1 MEYYQKRIKNIRELK
16 KLRKILKYLVPY
28 SGNLILNF
36 ILNLFQII
44 FSVFSLLMII
54 PFLRVLF
61 GQEAVVT
68 TKPDFSFSG
77 NAFNDFI
84 NYYLGQVI
92 ETHGKKEALLIV
104 SGFVV
109 VMILL
114 KNILFYFSKYVM
126 VPVRNGVIRDMRN
139 TIYKKILDL
148 SFSYFSEERKGD
160 IISKMTND
168 LKEIEWTIMTSVEML
183 IRNPLTIIVYLVTLI
198 IMSPQLTFFVLILIP
213 VSGVII
219 GTIGRSLKK
228 TSRRAQDQMGVLLSK
243 IEETL
248 SGLRIIKAFTA
259 EDFVFKN
266 FFNHNETYNK
276 TMNKVY
282 RKNYLAS
289 PMSEFLGILMI
300 TGIMYYG
307 GSLVLSNESTLSP
320 EAFIGYIAVFSQII
334 NPAKAF
340 STAIYNVQKGAASI
354 DRINVILNA
363 KNTIV
368 EKENAKTVDT
378 FDKEIEFSDVS
389 FAYENVFVLK
399 NINLKVK
406 KGQTIAL
413 VGQSGSGKSTL
424 ADLIPRFY
432 DVTQGEIKIDGIN
445 IKDFKIDDLRNL
457 MGNVNQDPILFND
470 TIKNNIAFGEDE
482 VSDNQVIEAAKIA
495 NAHDFI
501 MQTENAYDTNIGD
514 SGTKLSGGQRQRL
527 SIARA
532 VLKNPPIMILDEA
545 TSSLDTESERA
556 VQDALDRLMKNRTS
570 VVIAHRLSTIR
581 NADLICVMQKGE
593 IIERGTH
600 NELIKLNGTY
610 KKLYDL
616 QIF

>member
-1 MEYYQKRIKNIRELK
+1 
-16 KLRKILKYLVPY
+16 
-28 SGNLILNF
+28 
-36 ILNLFQII
+36 
-44 FSVFSLLMII
+44 MII

-61 GQEAVVT
+61 GQEEAVT
-68 TKPDFSFSG
+68 IKPDFSFSG
-77 NAFNDFI
+77 NAFNDLI
-84 NYYLGQVI
+84 NYYLGEVI
-92 ETHGKKEALLIV
+92 NTYGKKEALLIV

-109 VMILL
+109 IMILL
-114 KNILFYFSKYVM
+114 KNILFYFSKFVM

-139 TIYKKILDL
+139 SIYQKIIELP
-148 SFSYFSEERKGD
+148 FSYFSEERKGD
-160 IISKMTND
+160 IMSKMTND

-183 IRNPLTIIVYLVTLI
+183 IRNPLTIIVYLITLI
-198 IMSPQLTFFVLILIP
+198 IMSPQLTIFVLILIP

-228 TSRRAQDQMGVLLSK
+228 TSRKAQDQMGTLLSK

-259 EDFVFKN
+259 ENFVFKN
-266 FFNHNETYNK
+266 FFNHNETYNN
-276 TMNKVY
+276 TMNRVY

-289 PMSEFLGILMI
+289 PMSEFLGVLMI

-307 GSLVLSNESTLSP
+307 GSLVLSNQGSLSP

-354 DRINVILNA
+354 DRINIILNA
-363 KNTIV
+363 ENTII
-368 EKENAKTVDT
+368 EKEDAKSVHS
-378 FDKEIEFSDVS
+378 FNQEIEFSDVS
-389 FAYENVFVLK
+389 FAYEDTFVLK
-399 NINLKVK
+399 NINLKVE

-424 ADLIPRFY
+424 VDLVPRFY
-432 DVTQGEIKIDGIN
+432 DISEGEVKLDGIN
-445 IKDFKIDDLRNL
+445 IKDLKINDLRNL

-470 TIKNNIAFGEDE
+470 TIRNNISFGTENVTEDTI
-482 VSDNQVIEAAKIA
+482 IESAKIA

-501 MQTENAYDTNIGD
+501 IQTEKGYDTNIGD

-545 TSSLDTESERA
+545 TSSLDTESEKA
-556 VQDALDRLMKNRTS
+556 VQEALDHLMQNRTS
-570 VVIAHRLSTIR
+570 IVIAHRLSTIK
-581 NADLICVMQKGE
+581 NADLICVMHKGE

-600 NELIKLNGTY
+600 NELIKLDGNY

>member
-1 MEYYQKRIKNIRELK
+1 
-16 KLRKILKYLVPY
+16 
-28 SGNLILNF
+28 
-36 ILNLFQII
+36 
-44 FSVFSLLMII
+44 MII

-61 GQEAVVT
+61 GQEEAVT
-68 TKPDFSFSG
+68 IKPDFSFSG
-77 NAFNDFI
+77 NTFNDFI

-92 ETHGKKEALLIV
+92 STYGKKEALLIV

-114 KNILFYFSKYVM
+114 KNILFYFSKFVM

-139 TIYKKILDL
+139 SIYQKIIELP
-148 SFSYFSEERKGD
+148 FSYFSEERKGD
-160 IISKMTND
+160 IMSKMTND

-183 IRNPLTIIVYLVTLI
+183 IRNPLTIIVYLITLI
-198 IMSPQLTFFVLILIP
+198 IMSPQLTIFVLILIP
-213 VSGVII
+213 VSGAII

-228 TSRRAQDQMGVLLSK
+228 TSRRAQDQMGTLLSK

-266 FFNHNETYNK
+266 FFNHNETYNN

-289 PMSEFLGILMI
+289 PMSEFLGVLMI

-307 GSLVLSNESTLSP
+307 GSLVLGNEGSLSP

-354 DRINVILNA
+354 DRINIILNA
-363 KNTIV
+363 ENTIT
-368 EKENAKTVDT
+368 EKEDAKSVHS
-378 FDKEIEFSDVS
+378 FNREIEFSDVS
-389 FAYENVFVLK
+389 FAYEDTFVLK
-399 NINLKVK
+399 HINLKVK

-424 ADLIPRFY
+424 VDLIPRFY
-432 DVTQGEIKIDGIN
+432 DISEGEVKIDDIN
-445 IKDFKIDDLRNL
+445 IKDLKINDLRNL

-470 TIKNNIAFGEDE
+470 TIRNNISFGTENVTEDTI
-482 VSDNQVIEAAKIA
+482 IESAKIA

-501 MQTENAYDTNIGD
+501 IQTEKGYDTNIGD
-514 SGTKLSGGQRQRL
+514 SGAKLSGGQRQRM

-545 TSSLDTESERA
+545 TSSLDTESEKA
-556 VQDALDRLMKNRTS
+556 VQEALDHLMQNRTS
-570 VVIAHRLSTIR
+570 IVIAHRLSTIK
-581 NADLICVMQKGE
+581 NADLICVMHKGE

-600 NELIKLNGTY
+600 NELIKLDGNY

>member
-1 MEYYQKRIKNIRELK
+1 
-16 KLRKILKYLVPY
+16 
-28 SGNLILNF
+28 
-36 ILNLFQII
+36 
-44 FSVFSLLMII
+44 MII

-61 GQEAVVT
+61 SQEKIITV
-68 TKPDFSFSG
+68 KPAFSFSG
-77 NAFNDFI
+77 NTINNLI

-92 ETHGKKEALLIV
+92 ETYGKKEALLVV
-104 SGFVV
+104 SLFVV
-109 VMILL
+109 LMILL

-139 TIYKKILDL
+139 SIYKKILEL
-148 SFSYFSEERKGD
+148 PFSYFSEERKGD
-160 IISKMTND
+160 IMSKMTND

-183 IRNPLTIIVYLVTLI
+183 IRNPLTIIVYLVTLV
-198 IMSPQLTFFVLILIP
+198 IMSPQLTAFVLILIP
-213 VSGVII
+213 VSGAII

-228 TSRRAQDQMGVLLSK
+228 TSRRAQDQMGTLLSK

-259 EDFVFKN
+259 ENFVFKN
-266 FFNHNETYNK
+266 FFNHNETYNN

-289 PMSEFLGILMI
+289 PMSEFLGVLMI

-307 GSLVLSNESTLSP
+307 GSLVLGNQSALSP

-340 STAIYNVQKGAASI
+340 STALYNVQKGAASI
-354 DRINVILNA
+354 DRINIILEAEN
-363 KNTIV
+363 KIT
-368 EKENAKTVDT
+368 EKENALEIKS
-378 FDKEIEFSDVS
+378 FEKEIRFKDVS
-389 FAYENVFVLK
+389 FAYENTYVVK
-399 NINLKVK
+399 NINLTVK
-406 KGQTIAL
+406 KGQTVAL

-424 ADLIPRFY
+424 VDLIPRFY
-432 DVTQGEIKIDGIN
+432 DITQGEILIDGKN
-445 IKDFKIDDLRNL
+445 IKDIKIDDLRSL
-457 MGNVNQDPILFND
+457 MGNVNQEPILFND
-470 TIKNNIAFGEDE
+470 TIKNNIAFGSENIPDE
-482 VSDNQVIEAAKIA
+482 KIIEAAKIA

-501 MQTENAYDTNIGD
+501 IQTESGYDTNIGD
-514 SGTKLSGGQRQRL
+514 SGIKLSGGQRQRL

-545 TSSLDTESERA
+545 TSSLDTESEKA
-556 VQDALDRLMKNRTS
+556 VQDALDRLMQNRTS
-570 VVIAHRLSTIR
+570 IVIAHRLSTIR
-581 NADLICVMQKGE
+581 NADLICVMHKGE
-593 IIERGTH
+593 IVEEGTH
-600 NELIKLNGTY
+600 NDLIKLNGNY

>member
-1 MEYYQKRIKNIRELK
+1 LK
-16 KLRKILKYLVPY
+16 KLRKILIYLKPY
-28 SGNLILNF
+28 YQNVVLNF
-36 ILNLFQII
+36 ILNLLQII

-61 GQEAVVT
+61 GQEEAVTV
-68 TKPDFSFSG
+68 KPEFSFSG
-77 NAFNDFI
+77 LNEYL
-84 NYYLGQVI
+84 NYYLGQIVNSFD
-92 ETHGKKEALLIV
+92 KKDALLIV

-139 TIYKKILDL
+139 SIYKKIVELP
-148 SFSYFSEERKGD
+148 FSYFSEERKGD
-160 IISKMTND
+160 IMSRMTND
-168 LKEIEWTIMTSVEML
+168 LKEIEWTIMTSIEML
-183 IRNPLTIIVYLVTLI
+183 IRNPLTIIIYLVTLI
-198 IMSPQLTFFVLILIP
+198 LMSPQLTLFVLILIP
-213 VSGVII
+213 VSGAII

-228 TSRRAQDQMGVLLSK
+228 SSRRAQEQIGTLLSK

-259 EDFVFKN
+259 ERFVYDN
-266 FFNHNETYNK
+266 FVGFNEKYNK

-289 PMSEFLGILMI
+289 PISEFLGVLMI

-307 GSLVLSNESTLSP
+307 GSLVLNNESTLSA
-320 EAFIGYIAVFSQII
+320 ESFIAYIAVFSQII

-340 STAIYNVQKGAASI
+340 SQAFYNVQKGAASI

-363 KNTIV
+363 KNTI
-368 EKENAKTVDT
+368 KEA
-378 FDKEIEFSDVS
+378 DKPIDVQSFQNEIEFCGVS
-389 FAYENVFVLK
+389 FAYENTQVLK
-399 NINLKVK
+399 HIDLKVK
-406 KGQTIAL
+406 KGQTVAL
-413 VGQSGSGKSTL
+413 VGQSGAGKSTL

-432 DVTQGEIKIDGIN
+432 DINEGEIKIDGIN
-445 IKDFKIDDLRNL
+445 IKDYKIETLRKL
-457 MGNVNQDPILFND
+457 MGNVNQEPILFND
-470 TIKNNIAFGEDE
+470 SIKNNITFGTENIE
-482 VSDNQVIEAAKIA
+482 EKKITEAAKIA
-495 NAHDFI
+495 NAHEFI
-501 MQTENAYDTNIGD
+501 LKSENGYDTNIGD
-514 SGTKLSGGQRQRL
+514 GGTKLSGGQRQRL

-556 VQDALDRLMKNRTS
+556 VQDALDKLMQNRTS
-570 VVIAHRLSTIR
+570 IVIAHRLSTIK
-581 NADLICVMQKGE
+581 NADLICVLHKGE
-593 IIERGTH
+593 IVERGTH
-600 NELIKLNGTY
+600 EELIELNGNY

>member
-1 MEYYQKRIKNIRELK
+1 
-16 KLRKILKYLVPY
+16 
-28 SGNLILNF
+28 
-36 ILNLFQII
+36 
-44 FSVFSLLMII
+44 MII

-61 GQEAVVT
+61 GQEEIVT
-68 TKPDFSFSG
+68 VKPDLSFSG

-92 ETHGKKEALLIV
+92 EIHGKKEALLVV
-104 SGFVV
+104 SGFVI

-114 KNILFYFSKYVM
+114 KNILFYFSKFVM

-139 TIYKKILDL
+139 TIYKKILEL
-148 SFSYFSEERKGD
+148 QFSYFTEERKGD

-198 IMSPQLTFFVLILIP
+198 IMSPQLTVFVLILIP
-213 VSGVII
+213 VSGAII

-228 TSRRAQDQMGVLLSK
+228 TSRRAQDQMGILLSK

-259 EDFVFKN
+259 ENFVFKG
-266 FFNHNETYNK
+266 FFNFNEEYNN

-289 PMSEFLGILMI
+289 PMSEFLGVLMI

-307 GSLVLSNESTLSP
+307 GSLVLNNEGTLSP

-354 DRINVILNA
+354 DRINIILEA
-363 KNTIV
+363 KNTII
-368 EKENAKTVDT
+368 EKEDAKDVNS
-378 FDKEIEFSDVS
+378 FEEEIEFSDVS
-389 FAYENVFVLK
+389 FAYENTYVLK

-432 DVTQGEIKIDGIN
+432 DVSEGEIKIDGIN
-445 IKDFKIDDLRNL
+445 IKDLKISDLRNI
-457 MGNVNQDPILFND
+457 MGNVNQEPILFND
-470 TIKNNIAFGEDE
+470 TIKNNIAFGSENVPDE
-482 VSDNQVIEAAKIA
+482 KIIEAAKIA

-501 MQTENAYDTNIGD
+501 LQTEAKYDTGIGD
-514 SGTKLSGGQRQRL
+514 RGTKLSGGQRQRL

-556 VQDALDRLMKNRTS
+556 VQDALDKLMQNRTS

-581 NADLICVMQKGE
+581 NADLICVLHKGE

-600 NELIKLNGTY
+600 DELINLNGNY

>member
-1 MEYYQKRIKNIRELK
+1 MK
-16 KLRKILKYLVPY
+16 KLKKILKYLVPY
-28 SGNLILNF
+28 YGNIILNF

-61 GQEAVVT
+61 GQEEIVT
-68 TKPDFSFSG
+68 VKPDLSFSG

-92 ETHGKKEALLIV
+92 EIHGKKEALLVV
-104 SGFVV
+104 SGFVI

-114 KNILFYFSKYVM
+114 KNILFYFSKFVM

-139 TIYKKILDL
+139 TIYKKILEL
-148 SFSYFSEERKGD
+148 QFSYFTEERKGD

-198 IMSPQLTFFVLILIP
+198 IMSPQLTVFVLILIP
-213 VSGVII
+213 VSGAII

-228 TSRRAQDQMGVLLSK
+228 TSRRAQDQMGTLLSK

-259 EDFVFKN
+259 ENFVFKG
-266 FFNHNETYNK
+266 FFNFNEEYNN

-289 PMSEFLGILMI
+289 PMSEFLGVLMI

-307 GSLVLSNESTLSP
+307 GSLVLNNEGTLSP

-354 DRINVILNA
+354 DRINIILEA
-363 KNTIV
+363 KNTII
-368 EKENAKTVDT
+368 EKEDAKDVNS
-378 FDKEIEFSDVS
+378 FEEEIEFSDVS
-389 FAYENVFVLK
+389 FAYENTYVLK

-432 DVTQGEIKIDGIN
+432 DVSEGEIKIDGIN
-445 IKDFKIDDLRNL
+445 IKDLKISDLRNI
-457 MGNVNQDPILFND
+457 MGNVNQEPILFND
-470 TIKNNIAFGEDE
+470 TIKNNIAFGSENVPDE
-482 VSDNQVIEAAKIA
+482 KIIEAAKIA

-501 MQTENAYDTNIGD
+501 LQTEAKYDTGIGD
-514 SGTKLSGGQRQRL
+514 RGTKLSGGQRQRL

-556 VQDALDRLMKNRTS
+556 VQDALDKLMQNRTS

-581 NADLICVMQKGE
+581 NADLICVLHKGE

-600 NELIKLNGTY
+600 DELINLNGNY

>member
-1 MEYYQKRIKNIRELK
+1 
-16 KLRKILKYLVPY
+16 
-28 SGNLILNF
+28 
-36 ILNLFQII
+36 
-44 FSVFSLLMII
+44 MII

-61 GQEAVVT
+61 GQEEAVT
-68 TKPDFSFSG
+68 IKPDFSFSG

-92 ETHGKKEALLIV
+92 NTYGKKEALLIV

-109 VMILL
+109 IMILL
-114 KNILFYFSKYVM
+114 KNILFYFSKFVM

-139 TIYKKILDL
+139 SIYQKIIELP
-148 SFSYFSEERKGD
+148 FSYFSEERKGD
-160 IISKMTND
+160 IMSKMTND

-183 IRNPLTIIVYLVTLI
+183 IRNPLTIIVYLITLI
-198 IMSPQLTFFVLILIP
+198 IMSPQLTIFVLILIP

-228 TSRRAQDQMGVLLSK
+228 TSRKAQDQMGTLLSK

-259 EDFVFKN
+259 EDFVFRN
-266 FFNHNETYNK
+266 FFNHNETYNN

-289 PMSEFLGILMI
+289 PMSEFLGVLMI

-307 GSLVLSNESTLSP
+307 GSLVLSNQGSLSP

-354 DRINVILNA
+354 DRINIILNA
-363 KNTIV
+363 ENTIT
-368 EKENAKTVDT
+368 EKEDAKSVSS
-378 FDKEIEFSDVS
+378 FNQEIEFSDVS
-389 FAYENVFVLK
+389 FAYEDTFVLK

-424 ADLIPRFY
+424 VDLVPRFY
-432 DVTQGEIKIDGIN
+432 DISEGEVKLDGIN
-445 IKDFKIDDLRNL
+445 IKDLKINDLRNL

-470 TIKNNIAFGEDE
+470 TIRNNISFGTENVTEDTI
-482 VSDNQVIEAAKIA
+482 IESAKIA

-501 MQTENAYDTNIGD
+501 IQTEKGYDTNIGD

-545 TSSLDTESERA
+545 TSSLDTESEKA
-556 VQDALDRLMKNRTS
+556 VQEALDHLMQNRTS
-570 VVIAHRLSTIR
+570 IVIAHRLSTIK
-581 NADLICVMQKGE
+581 NADLICVMHKGE

-600 NELIKLNGTY
+600 NELIKLDGNY

>member
-1 MEYYQKRIKNIRELK
+1 
-16 KLRKILKYLVPY
+16 
-28 SGNLILNF
+28 
-36 ILNLFQII
+36 
-44 FSVFSLLMII
+44 MII

-61 GQEAVVT
+61 GQEQVVT
-68 TKPDFSFSG
+68 VKPELSFSG

-84 NYYLGQVI
+84 NYYLGQI
-92 ETHGKKEALLIV
+92 ISTYGKKEALLIV

-109 VMILL
+109 VMILI
-114 KNILFYFSKYVM
+114 KNILFYFSKFVM

-139 TIYKKILDL
+139 SIYKKIIELP
-148 SFSYFSEERKGD
+148 FSYFSEERKGD
-160 IISKMTND
+160 IMSKMTND

-183 IRNPLTIIVYLVTLI
+183 IRNPMTIIVYLITLI
-198 IMSPQLTFFVLILIP
+198 IMSPKLTVFVLILIP
-213 VSGVII
+213 VSGIII

-228 TSRRAQDQMGVLLSK
+228 TSRRAQDQMGTLLSK

-259 EDFVFKN
+259 ENFVFRN
-266 FFNHNETYNK
+266 FLILNETYNN

-289 PMSEFLGILMI
+289 PMSEFLGVLMI
-300 TGIMYYG
+300 SGIMYYG
-307 GSLVLSNESTLSP
+307 GSLVLSSEGSLSP

-340 STAIYNVQKGAASI
+340 STAIYNVQKGTASI
-354 DRINVILNA
+354 DRINIILNA
-363 KNTIV
+363 ENTIT
-368 EKENAKTVDT
+368 EKDNAKSVNS
-378 FDKEIEFSDVS
+378 FNREIVFSDVS
-389 FAYENVFVLK
+389 FAYEDTFVLR
-399 NINLKVK
+399 NINLKVE

-424 ADLIPRFY
+424 ADLLPRFY
-432 DVTQGEIKIDGIN
+432 DISEGKVKIDGIN
-445 IKDFKIDDLRNL
+445 IKDLKINDLRNL
-457 MGNVNQDPILFND
+457 MGNVNQNPILFND
-470 TIKNNIAFGEDE
+470 TIRNNISFGTENVNE
-482 VSDNQVIEAAKIA
+482 ETIIEAAKIA

-501 MQTENAYDTNIGD
+501 IQTEKGYDTNIGD
-514 SGTKLSGGQRQRL
+514 GGTKLSGGQRQRL

-545 TSSLDTESERA
+545 TSSLDTESEKA
-556 VQDALDRLMKNRTS
+556 VQEALDHLMQNRTS
-570 VVIAHRLSTIR
+570 IVIAHRLSTIK
-581 NADLICVMQKGE
+581 NADLICVMHKGE

-600 NELIKLNGTY
+600 DELIKLDGNY

>member
-1 MEYYQKRIKNIRELK
+1 MK
-16 KLRKILKYLVPY
+16 KLKKILKYLIPY
-28 SGNLILNF
+28 YGNLILNF
-36 ILNLFQII
+36 ILNIFQII

-61 GQEAVVT
+61 GQEEAVT
-68 TKPDFSFSG
+68 IKPDFSFSG

-84 NYYLGQVI
+84 NYYLGEVI
-92 ETHGKKEALLIV
+92 NTYGKKEALLIV

-109 VMILL
+109 IMILL
-114 KNILFYFSKYVM
+114 KNILFYFSKFVM

-139 TIYKKILDL
+139 SIYQKIIELP
-148 SFSYFSEERKGD
+148 FSYFSEERKGD
-160 IISKMTND
+160 IMSKMTND

-183 IRNPLTIIVYLVTLI
+183 IRNPLTIIVYLITLI
-198 IMSPQLTFFVLILIP
+198 IMSPQLTIFVLILIP

-228 TSRRAQDQMGVLLSK
+228 TSRKAQDQMGTLLSK

-259 EDFVFKN
+259 ENFVFKN
-266 FFNHNETYNK
+266 FFNHNETYNN
-276 TMNKVY
+276 TMNRVY

-289 PMSEFLGILMI
+289 PMSEFLGVLMI

-307 GSLVLSNESTLSP
+307 GSLVLSNQGSLSP

-354 DRINVILNA
+354 DRINIILNA
-363 KNTIV
+363 ENTII
-368 EKENAKTVDT
+368 EKEDAKSVHS
-378 FDKEIEFSDVS
+378 FNQEIEFSDVS
-389 FAYENVFVLK
+389 FAYEDTFVLK

-424 ADLIPRFY
+424 VDLVPRFY
-432 DVTQGEIKIDGIN
+432 DISEGEVKIDGIN
-445 IKDFKIDDLRNL
+445 IKDLKINDLRNL

-470 TIKNNIAFGEDE
+470 TIRNNISFGTENVTEDTI
-482 VSDNQVIEAAKIA
+482 IESAKIA

-501 MQTENAYDTNIGD
+501 IQTEKGYDTNIGD

-545 TSSLDTESERA
+545 TSSLDTESEKA
-556 VQDALDRLMKNRTS
+556 VQEALDHLMQNRTS
-570 VVIAHRLSTIR
+570 IVIAHRLSTIK
-581 NADLICVMQKGE
+581 NADLICVMHKGE

-600 NELIKLNGTY
+600 NELIKLDGNY

>member
-1 MEYYQKRIKNIRELK
+1 
-16 KLRKILKYLVPY
+16 
-28 SGNLILNF
+28 
-36 ILNLFQII
+36 
-44 FSVFSLLMII
+44 MII

-61 GQEAVVT
+61 GQEEIVT
-68 TKPDFSFSG
+68 VKPDLTFSG
-77 NAFNDFI
+77 NAFNEWI
-84 NYYLGQVI
+84 NYYLGHVI
-92 ETHGKKEALLIV
+92 ETYGKKEALLVV

-109 VMILL
+109 LMILL
-114 KNILFYFSKYVM
+114 KNILFYFSKFVM

-139 TIYKKILDL
+139 TIYKKILEL
-148 SFSYFSEERKGD
+148 QFSYFTEERKGD

-198 IMSPQLTFFVLILIP
+198 FMSPQLTVFVLILIP
-213 VSGVII
+213 VSGAII

-228 TSRRAQDQMGVLLSK
+228 TSRKAQDQMGTLLSK

-259 EDFVFKN
+259 ENFVFKS
-266 FFNHNETYNK
+266 FFNFNEAYNN
-276 TMNKVY
+276 TMNRVY

-289 PMSEFLGILMI
+289 PMSEFLGVLMI

-307 GSLVLSNESTLSP
+307 GSLVLRNQGTLSP

-340 STAIYNVQKGAASI
+340 STAVYNVQKGAASI
-354 DRINVILNA
+354 DRINIILEA
-363 KNTIV
+363 KNTII
-368 EKENAKTVDT
+368 EKENAKSVNS
-378 FDKEIEFSDVS
+378 FEKEIEFSDVS
-389 FAYENVFVLK
+389 FAYENTNVLK

-432 DVTQGEIKIDGIN
+432 EVSDGEIKIDGIN
-445 IKDFKIDDLRNL
+445 IKDLKINELRDI
-457 MGNVNQDPILFND
+457 MGNVNQEPILFND
-470 TIKNNIAFGEDE
+470 TIRNNIAFGSEN
-482 VSDNQVIEAAKIA
+482 VSDEKIIEAAKIA

-501 MQTENAYDTNIGD
+501 LQTEAGYETGIGD
-514 SGTKLSGGQRQRL
+514 RGTKLSGGQRQRL

-556 VQDALDRLMKNRTS
+556 VQDALDKLMQNRTS

-581 NADLICVMQKGE
+581 NADLICVLHKGE

-600 NELIKLNGTY
+600 DELINLKGNY

>member
-1 MEYYQKRIKNIRELK
+1 
-16 KLRKILKYLVPY
+16 
-28 SGNLILNF
+28 
-36 ILNLFQII
+36 
-44 FSVFSLLMII
+44 MII

-61 GQEAVVT
+61 EQKAVINV
-68 TKPDFSFSG
+68 KPDFSFSG

-92 ETHGKKEALLIV
+92 ETYGKKEALLIV
-104 SGFVV
+104 SAFVV
-109 VMILL
+109 IMILL
-114 KNILFYFSKYVM
+114 KNILFYFSKFVM

-139 TIYKKILDL
+139 QIYKKILEL
-148 SFSYFSEERKGD
+148 PFSYFSEERKGD
-160 IISKMTND
+160 IMSKMTND

-183 IRNPLTIIVYLVTLI
+183 IRNPLTIIVYLITLI
-198 IMSPQLTFFVLILIP
+198 IMSPQLTLFVLILIP
-213 VSGVII
+213 VSGIII

-228 TSRRAQDQMGVLLSK
+228 TSRRAQDQMGTLLSK

-259 EDFVFKN
+259 ENFAFKG
-266 FFNHNETYNK
+266 FFNFNEEYNK

-289 PMSEFLGILMI
+289 PMSEFLGVLMI

-340 STAIYNVQKGAASI
+340 STAIYNVQKGAASV
-354 DRINVILNA
+354 DRINIILNA
-363 KNTIV
+363 ENTIT
-368 EKENAKTVDT
+368 EKTNAQKIKTFEN
-378 FDKEIEFSDVS
+378 EIKFSGVS
-389 FAYENVFVLK
+389 FAYENTFVLK
-399 NINLKVK
+399 NINLTVK

-424 ADLIPRFY
+424 VDLIPRFY
-432 DVTQGEIKIDGIN
+432 DVTEGKITIDGTDIR
-445 IKDFKIDDLRNL
+445 DFKINDLRNL
-457 MGNVNQDPILFND
+457 MGNVNQEPILFND
-470 TIKNNIAFGEDE
+470 SIKNNIAYGNEDI
-482 VSDNQVIEAAKIA
+482 SDNEIIEAAKIA

-581 NADLICVMQKGE
+581 NADLICVMHKGE

-600 NELIKLNGTY
+600 DELINLGGTY

>member
-1 MEYYQKRIKNIRELK
+1 
-16 KLRKILKYLVPY
+16 
-28 SGNLILNF
+28 
-36 ILNLFQII
+36 
-44 FSVFSLLMII
+44 MII

-61 GQEAVVT
+61 GQEEVVT
-68 TKPDFSFSG
+68 VKPEFSFSG
-77 NAFNDFI
+77 NTFNEFV
-84 NYYLGQVI
+84 NYYLGQII
-92 ETHGKKEALLIV
+92 EIYGKKEALLIV

-109 VMILL
+109 IMILL
-114 KNILFYFSKYVM
+114 KNILFYFSKFVM

-139 TIYKKILDL
+139 KIYKKILDL
-148 SFSYFSEERKGD
+148 PFSYFSEEKKGD
-160 IISKMTND
+160 IMSKMTND

-183 IRNPLTIIVYLVTLI
+183 IRNPLTIIVYLTTLV
-198 IMSPQLTFFVLILIP
+198 IMSPQLTLFVLILIP
-213 VSGVII
+213 VSGIII
-219 GTIGRSLKK
+219 GTIGRSLKRM
-228 TSRRAQDQMGVLLSK
+228 SRKAQDQMGTLLSK

-259 EDFVFKN
+259 ENFVFKN
-266 FFNHNETYNK
+266 FLAFNEDYNN

-289 PMSEFLGILMI
+289 PMSEFLGVLMI

-307 GSLVLSNESTLSP
+307 GSLVLNNQSTLSP

-354 DRINVILNA
+354 DRINIILNA
-363 KNTIV
+363 ENDIKEKKNAEEIKTFE
-368 EKENAKTVDT
+368 EK
-378 FDKEIEFSDVS
+378 IEFLNVS
-389 FAYENVFVLK
+389 FAYENIFVLK
-399 NINLKVK
+399 NINLEVK
-406 KGQTIAL
+406 KGQTVAL

-424 ADLIPRFY
+424 VDLIPRFY
-432 DVTQGEIKIDGIN
+432 DVTEGEIKIDGKN
-445 IKDFKIDDLRNL
+445 IKDLKIKDLRNL
-457 MGNVNQDPILFND
+457 MGNVNQDPVLFND
-470 TIKNNIAFGEDE
+470 TIRNNIAFGTEDVPE
-482 VSDNQVIEAAKIA
+482 DKIKEAAKIA

-501 MQTENAYDTNIGD
+501 MQTEKGYDTNIGD
-514 SGTKLSGGQRQRL
+514 GGIKLSGGQRQRL

-556 VQDALDRLMKNRTS
+556 VQDALDKLMQNRTS
-570 VVIAHRLSTIR
+570 FVIAHRLSTVK
-581 NADLICVMQKGE
+581 NADLICVLQKGE
-593 IIERGTH
+593 ITERGTH
-600 NELIKLNGTY
+600 EELIKLNGNY

>member
-1 MEYYQKRIKNIRELK
+1 
-16 KLRKILKYLVPY
+16 
-28 SGNLILNF
+28 
-36 ILNLFQII
+36 
-44 FSVFSLLMII
+44 MII

-61 GQEAVVT
+61 SQEAIVT
-68 TKPDFSFSG
+68 VKPVFSFSG
-77 NAFNDFI
+77 KAFSNII
-84 NYYLGQVI
+84 NYYLGQII
-92 ETHGKKEALLIV
+92 ETYGKKEALLVV
-104 SGFVV
+104 SIFVV
-109 VMILL
+109 VMILM

-139 TIYKKILDL
+139 SIYKKILEL
-148 SFSYFSEERKGD
+148 PFSYFSEERKGD

-183 IRNPLTIIVYLVTLI
+183 IRNPLTIIVYLITLFV
-198 IMSPQLTFFVLILIP
+198 MSPQLTIFVLILIP
-213 VSGVII
+213 VSGALI

-228 TSRRAQDQMGVLLSK
+228 TSRRAQDQMGTLLSK

-259 EDFVFKN
+259 ENFVFKN
-266 FFNHNETYNK
+266 FVNHNETYNN

-307 GSLVLSNESTLSP
+307 GSLVLGNQSSLSP

-340 STAIYNVQKGAASI
+340 STALYNVQKGAASI
-354 DRINVILNA
+354 DRINIILDA
-363 KNTIV
+363 ENTIT
-368 EKENAKTVDT
+368 EKENAVEMKS
-378 FDKEIEFSDVS
+378 FEKEITFKNVS
-389 FAYENVFVLK
+389 FAYENAFVVK
-399 NINLKVK
+399 NINLTVK
-406 KGQTIAL
+406 KGQTVAL

-424 ADLIPRFY
+424 VDLIPRFY
-432 DVTQGEIKIDGIN
+432 DITQGEILIDGKN
-445 IKDFKIDDLRNL
+445 IKNIKIDDLRSL
-457 MGNVNQDPILFND
+457 MGNVNQEPILFND
-470 TIKNNIAFGEDE
+470 TTRNNIAFGSENIPDE
-482 VSDNQVIEAAKIA
+482 KIIEAAKIA

-501 MQTENAYDTNIGD
+501 LQTEAGYDTNIGD
-514 SGTKLSGGQRQRL
+514 SGTKLSGGQRQRM

-545 TSSLDTESERA
+545 TSSLDTESEKA
-556 VQDALDRLMKNRTS
+556 VQDALDRLMQNRTS
-570 VVIAHRLSTIR
+570 IVIAHRLSTIR
-581 NADLICVMQKGE
+581 NADLICVMHKGE
-593 IIERGTH
+593 IIEKGTH
-600 NELIKLNGTY
+600 NELIKLNGSY

>member
-1 MEYYQKRIKNIRELK
+1 
-16 KLRKILKYLVPY
+16 
-28 SGNLILNF
+28 
-36 ILNLFQII
+36 
-44 FSVFSLLMII
+44 MII

-61 GQEAVVT
+61 GQEEVVT
-68 TKPDFSFSG
+68 VKPEFHFSG
-77 NAFNDFI
+77 NVFNEWI

-92 ETHGKKEALLIV
+92 DLYGKQDALLVV

-109 VMILL
+109 LMILL
-114 KNILFYFSKYVM
+114 KNILFYFAKFVM

-139 TIYKKILDL
+139 QIYKKILEL
-148 SFSYFSEERKGD
+148 PFSYFSEERKGD
-160 IISKMTND
+160 IMSKMTND

-198 IMSPQLTFFVLILIP
+198 IMSPQLTLFVLILIP
-213 VSGVII
+213 VSGIII

-228 TSRRAQDQMGVLLSK
+228 TSRRAQDQMGTLLSK

-259 EDFVFKN
+259 ENFAFKG
-266 FFNHNETYNK
+266 FFNFNEEYNK

-289 PMSEFLGILMI
+289 PMSEFLGVLMI

-334 NPAKAF
+334 TPAKAF

-354 DRINVILNA
+354 DRINIILNA
-363 KNTIV
+363 ENTIT
-368 EKENAKTVDT
+368 EKPDALEIKT
-378 FDKEIEFSDVS
+378 FEREIKFSDVS
-389 FAYENVFVLK
+389 FAYENTFVLK
-399 NINLKVK
+399 NINLTVK

-424 ADLIPRFY
+424 VDLIPRFY
-432 DVTQGEIKIDGIN
+432 DVTEGKISIDGTDIRDYKIN
-445 IKDFKIDDLRNL
+445 DLRNL
-457 MGNVNQDPILFND
+457 MGNVNQEPILFND
-470 TIKNNIAFGEDE
+470 SIKNNIAYGNEDISE
-482 VSDNQVIEAAKIA
+482 NEIIEAAKIA

-501 MQTENAYDTNIGD
+501 MQTENGYDTNIGD

-600 NELIKLNGTY
+600 DELIHLGGTY

>member
-1 MEYYQKRIKNIRELK
+1 
-16 KLRKILKYLVPY
+16 
-28 SGNLILNF
+28 
-36 ILNLFQII
+36 
-44 FSVFSLLMII
+44 MII

-61 GQEAVVT
+61 GQEAVIKV
-68 TKPDFSFSG
+68 KPDLTFSG
-77 NAFNDFI
+77 NAFNEWI

-92 ETHGKKEALLIV
+92 ETHGKKEALLVV

-114 KNILFYFSKYVM
+114 KNILFYFSKFVM

-139 TIYKKILDL
+139 TIYKKILEL
-148 SFSYFSEERKGD
+148 QFSYFTEERKGD

-198 IMSPQLTFFVLILIP
+198 IMSPQLTIFVLILIP
-213 VSGVII
+213 VSGAII

-228 TSRRAQDQMGVLLSK
+228 TSRRAQDQMGTLLSK

-259 EDFVFKN
+259 ENFVFKS
-266 FFNHNETYNK
+266 FFSHNETYNK

-289 PMSEFLGILMI
+289 PMSEFLGVLMI

-307 GSLVLSNESTLSP
+307 GSLVLNNQSTLSP

-340 STAIYNVQKGAASI
+340 STAIYNVQKGAASV
-354 DRINVILNA
+354 DRINNILNA
-363 KNTIV
+363 ENTIT
-368 EKENAKTVDT
+368 EKKDAIEIKAFEKD
-378 FDKEIEFSDVS
+378 IEFSNVS
-389 FAYENVFVLK
+389 FAYENTFVLK
-399 NINLKVK
+399 NINLTVK

-424 ADLIPRFY
+424 VDLIPRFY
-432 DVTQGEIKIDGIN
+432 DVTEGEVKIDGIN
-445 IKDFKIDDLRNL
+445 IKDLKINDLRNL

-470 TIKNNIAFGEDE
+470 TIRNNIAFGSEDVPDE
-482 VSDNQVIEAAKIA
+482 KIIEAAEIA

-501 MQTENAYDTNIGD
+501 MQTENAYETGIGD
-514 SGTKLSGGQRQRL
+514 RGTKLSGGQRQRL

-600 NELIKLNGTY
+600 DELIKLDGNY

>member
-1 MEYYQKRIKNIRELK
+1 
-16 KLRKILKYLVPY
+16 
-28 SGNLILNF
+28 
-36 ILNLFQII
+36 
-44 FSVFSLLMII
+44 MII

-61 GQEAVVT
+61 GQEEAVT
-68 TKPDFSFSG
+68 IKPDFSFSG

-84 NYYLGQVI
+84 NYYLGEVI
-92 ETHGKKEALLIV
+92 NTYGKKEALLIV

-109 VMILL
+109 IMILL
-114 KNILFYFSKYVM
+114 KNILFYFSKFVM

-139 TIYKKILDL
+139 SIYQKIIELP
-148 SFSYFSEERKGD
+148 FSYFSEERKGD
-160 IISKMTND
+160 IMSKMTND

-183 IRNPLTIIVYLVTLI
+183 IRNPLTIIVYLITLI
-198 IMSPQLTFFVLILIP
+198 IMSPQLTIFVLILIP

-228 TSRRAQDQMGVLLSK
+228 TSRKAQDQMGTLLSK

-259 EDFVFKN
+259 ENFVFKN
-266 FFNHNETYNK
+266 FFNHNETYNN
-276 TMNKVY
+276 TMNRVY

-289 PMSEFLGILMI
+289 PMSEFLGVLMI

-307 GSLVLSNESTLSP
+307 GSLVLSNEGSLSP

-354 DRINVILNA
+354 DRINIILNA
-363 KNTIV
+363 ENTII
-368 EKENAKTVDT
+368 EKEDAKSVSS
-378 FDKEIEFSDVS
+378 FNQEIEFSDVS
-389 FAYENVFVLK
+389 FAYEDTFVLK
-399 NINLKVK
+399 NINLKVE

-424 ADLIPRFY
+424 VDLVPRFY
-432 DVTQGEIKIDGIN
+432 DISEGEVKIDGIN
-445 IKDFKIDDLRNL
+445 IKDLKINDLRNL

-470 TIKNNIAFGEDE
+470 TIRNNISFGTENVTEDTI
-482 VSDNQVIEAAKIA
+482 IESAKIA

-501 MQTENAYDTNIGD
+501 IQTEKGYDTNIGD
-514 SGTKLSGGQRQRL
+514 SGAKLSGGQRQRL

-545 TSSLDTESERA
+545 TSSLDTESEKA
-556 VQDALDRLMKNRTS
+556 VQEALDHLMQNRTS
-570 VVIAHRLSTIR
+570 IVIAHRLSTIK
-581 NADLICVMQKGE
+581 NADLICVMHKGE

-600 NELIKLNGTY
+600 NELIKLDGNY

>member
-1 MEYYQKRIKNIRELK
+1 
-16 KLRKILKYLVPY
+16 
-28 SGNLILNF
+28 
-36 ILNLFQII
+36 
-44 FSVFSLLMII
+44 MII

-61 GQEAVVT
+61 GQEEAVT
-68 TKPDFSFSG
+68 IKPDFSFSG

-92 ETHGKKEALLIV
+92 STYGKKEALLIV

-114 KNILFYFSKYVM
+114 KNILFYFSKFVM

-139 TIYKKILDL
+139 SIYQKIIELP
-148 SFSYFSEERKGD
+148 FSYFSEERKGD
-160 IISKMTND
+160 IMSKMTND

-183 IRNPLTIIVYLVTLI
+183 IRNPLTIIVYLITLI
-198 IMSPQLTFFVLILIP
+198 IMSPQLTIFVLILIP
-213 VSGVII
+213 VSGAII

-228 TSRRAQDQMGVLLSK
+228 TSRRAQDQMGTLLSK

-266 FFNHNETYNK
+266 FFNHNETYNN

-289 PMSEFLGILMI
+289 PMSEFLGVLMI

-307 GSLVLSNESTLSP
+307 GSLVLGNEGSLSP

-354 DRINVILNA
+354 DRINIILNA
-363 KNTIV
+363 ENTIT
-368 EKENAKTVDT
+368 EKEDAKSVHS
-378 FDKEIEFSDVS
+378 FNREIEFSDVS
-389 FAYENVFVLK
+389 FAYEDTFVLK
-399 NINLKVK
+399 HINLKVK

-424 ADLIPRFY
+424 VDLIPRFY
-432 DVTQGEIKIDGIN
+432 DISEGEVKIDGIN
-445 IKDFKIDDLRNL
+445 IKDLKINDLRNL

-470 TIKNNIAFGEDE
+470 TIRNNISFGTENVTEDTI
-482 VSDNQVIEAAKIA
+482 IESAKIA

-501 MQTENAYDTNIGD
+501 IQTEKGYDTNIGD
-514 SGTKLSGGQRQRL
+514 SGAKLSGGQRQRM

-545 TSSLDTESERA
+545 TSSLDTESEKA
-556 VQDALDRLMKNRTS
+556 VQEALDHLMQNRTS
-570 VVIAHRLSTIR
+570 IVIAHRLSTIK
-581 NADLICVMQKGE
+581 NADLICVMHKGE

-600 NELIKLNGTY
+600 NELIKLDGNY

>member
-1 MEYYQKRIKNIRELK
+1 
-16 KLRKILKYLVPY
+16 
-28 SGNLILNF
+28 
-36 ILNLFQII
+36 
-44 FSVFSLLMII
+44 MII

-61 GQEAVVT
+61 GQEEAVT
-68 TKPDFSFSG
+68 IKPDFSFSG
-77 NAFNDFI
+77 NAFNEFI

-92 ETHGKKEALLIV
+92 STYGKKEALLIV

-109 VMILL
+109 VMIFL
-114 KNILFYFSKYVM
+114 KNILFYFSKFVM

-139 TIYKKILDL
+139 SIYQKIIELP
-148 SFSYFSEERKGD
+148 FSYFSEERKGD
-160 IISKMTND
+160 IMSKMTND

-183 IRNPLTIIVYLVTLI
+183 IRNPLTIIVYLITLI
-198 IMSPQLTFFVLILIP
+198 IMSPQLTIFVLILIP
-213 VSGVII
+213 VSGAII

-228 TSRRAQDQMGVLLSK
+228 TSRRAQDQMGTLLSK

-266 FFNHNETYNK
+266 FFNHNETYNN

-289 PMSEFLGILMI
+289 PMSEFLGVLMI

-307 GSLVLSNESTLSP
+307 GSLVLGNEGSLSP

-354 DRINVILNA
+354 DRINIILNA
-363 KNTIV
+363 ENTIT
-368 EKENAKTVDT
+368 EKEDAKSVHS
-378 FDKEIEFSDVS
+378 FNREIEFSDVS
-389 FAYENVFVLK
+389 FAYEDTFVLK
-399 NINLKVK
+399 HINLKVK

-424 ADLIPRFY
+424 VDLIPRFY
-432 DVTQGEIKIDGIN
+432 DISEGEVKIDDIN
-445 IKDFKIDDLRNL
+445 IKDLKINDLRNL

-470 TIKNNIAFGEDE
+470 TIRNNISFGTENVTEDTI
-482 VSDNQVIEAAKIA
+482 IESAKIA

-501 MQTENAYDTNIGD
+501 IQTEKGYDTNIGD
-514 SGTKLSGGQRQRL
+514 SGAKLSGGQRQRM

-545 TSSLDTESERA
+545 TSSLDTESEKA
-556 VQDALDRLMKNRTS
+556 VQEALDHLMQNRTS
-570 VVIAHRLSTIR
+570 IVIAHRLSTIK
-581 NADLICVMQKGE
+581 NADLICVMHKGE

-600 NELIKLNGTY
+600 NELIKLDGNY

>member
-1 MEYYQKRIKNIRELK
+1 
-16 KLRKILKYLVPY
+16 
-28 SGNLILNF
+28 
-36 ILNLFQII
+36 
-44 FSVFSLLMII
+44 MII

-61 GQEAVVT
+61 SQEAIVT
-68 TKPDFSFSG
+68 VKPVFSFSG
-77 NAFNDFI
+77 KAFSNII
-84 NYYLGQVI
+84 NYYLGQII
-92 ETHGKKEALLIV
+92 ETYGKKEALLVV
-104 SGFVV
+104 SIFVV
-109 VMILL
+109 VMILM

-139 TIYKKILDL
+139 SIYKKILEL
-148 SFSYFSEERKGD
+148 PFSYFSEERKGD

-183 IRNPLTIIVYLVTLI
+183 IRNPLTIIVYLITLFV
-198 IMSPQLTFFVLILIP
+198 MSPRLTIFVLILIP
-213 VSGVII
+213 VSGALI

-228 TSRRAQDQMGVLLSK
+228 TSRRAQDQMGTLLSK

-259 EDFVFKN
+259 ENFVFKN
-266 FFNHNETYNK
+266 FINHNETYNN

-307 GSLVLSNESTLSP
+307 GSLVLGNQSALSP

-340 STAIYNVQKGAASI
+340 STALYNVQKGAASI
-354 DRINVILNA
+354 DRINIILDA
-363 KNTIV
+363 ENTIT
-368 EKENAKTVDT
+368 EKENAVEMKS
-378 FDKEIEFSDVS
+378 FEKEIKFKNVS
-389 FAYENVFVLK
+389 FAYENAFVVK
-399 NINLKVK
+399 DINLTVK
-406 KGQTIAL
+406 KGQTVAL

-424 ADLIPRFY
+424 VDLIPRFY
-432 DVTQGEIKIDGIN
+432 DITQGEILIDGKN
-445 IKDFKIDDLRNL
+445 IKDIKIDDLRSL
-457 MGNVNQDPILFND
+457 MGNVNQEPILFND
-470 TIKNNIAFGEDE
+470 TVKNNIAFGSENIPDE
-482 VSDNQVIEAAKIA
+482 KIIEAAKIA

-501 MQTENAYDTNIGD
+501 LQTEAGYDTNIGD
-514 SGTKLSGGQRQRL
+514 SGTKLSGGQRQRM

-545 TSSLDTESERA
+545 TSSLDTESEKI
-556 VQDALDRLMKNRTS
+556 VQEALDNLMQNRTS

-581 NADLICVMQKGE
+581 NADLICVMHKGE
-593 IIERGTH
+593 IIEKGTH
-600 NELIKLNGTY
+600 NDLIKLNGSY

>member
-1 MEYYQKRIKNIRELK
+1 
-16 KLRKILKYLVPY
+16 
-28 SGNLILNF
+28 
-36 ILNLFQII
+36 
-44 FSVFSLLMII
+44 MII

-61 GQEAVVT
+61 GQEQVVT
-68 TKPDFSFSG
+68 VKPDFSLSG
-77 NAFNDFI
+77 NTFNEFV

-92 ETHGKKEALLIV
+92 DIYGKKEALLIV
-104 SGFVV
+104 SGFVI

-114 KNILFYFSKYVM
+114 KNIFFYFSKFVM
-126 VPVRNGVIRDMRN
+126 VPVRNGVIRDLRN
-139 TIYKKILDL
+139 QIYKKITELQ
-148 SFSYFSEERKGD
+148 FSYFSEERKGD
-160 IISKMTND
+160 IMSKMTND

-183 IRNPLTIIVYLVTLI
+183 IRNPLTIIVYLITLI
-198 IMSPQLTFFVLILIP
+198 IMSPQLTLFVLILIP
-213 VSGVII
+213 ISGLII

-228 TSRRAQDQMGVLLSK
+228 TSRKAQDQMGILLSN

-248 SGLRIIKAFTA
+248 SGLRIVKAFTA
-259 EDFVFKN
+259 ENFVFKK
-266 FFNHNETYNK
+266 FTEHNEDYNK

-289 PMSEFLGILMI
+289 PMSEFLGVLMI

-307 GSLVLSNESTLSP
+307 GSLVLNNESALSP

-354 DRINVILNA
+354 DRINIILIA
-363 KNTIV
+363 ENTV
-368 EKENAKTVDT
+368 TEKRDAISIKEFT
-378 FDKEIEFSDVS
+378 KEIEFSNVS
-389 FAYENVFVLK
+389 FAYENTFVLK
-399 NINLKVK
+399 NINLKIE

-424 ADLIPRFY
+424 VDLIPRFY
-432 DVTQGEIKIDGIN
+432 DVSEGEIKIDGIN
-445 IKDFKIDDLRNL
+445 IKDLKISDLRNL

-470 TIKNNIAFGEDE
+470 SIRNNIAFGTED
-482 VSDNQVIEAAKIA
+482 VSDEKIIEAAKIA

-501 MQTENAYDTNIGD
+501 MQTENGYDTNIGD

-545 TSSLDTESERA
+545 TSSLDTESEKA
-556 VQDALDRLMKNRTS
+556 VQEALDHLMQNRTS
-570 VVIAHRLSTIR
+570 IVIAHRLSTIK
-581 NADLICVMQKGE
+581 NADLICVMHKGE
-593 IIERGTH
+593 IIERGKH
-600 NELIKLNGTY
+600 DELIQLNGNY

>member
-1 MEYYQKRIKNIRELK
+1 
-16 KLRKILKYLVPY
+16 
-28 SGNLILNF
+28 
-36 ILNLFQII
+36 
-44 FSVFSLLMII
+44 MII

-61 GQEAVVT
+61 GQEEAVT
-68 TKPDFSFSG
+68 IKPDFSFSG

-92 ETHGKKEALLIV
+92 STYGKKEALLIV

-114 KNILFYFSKYVM
+114 KNILFYFSKFVM

-139 TIYKKILDL
+139 SIYQKIIELP
-148 SFSYFSEERKGD
+148 FSYFSEERKGD
-160 IISKMTND
+160 IMSKMTND

-183 IRNPLTIIVYLVTLI
+183 IRNPLTIIVYLITLI
-198 IMSPQLTFFVLILIP
+198 IMSPQLTIFVLILIP
-213 VSGVII
+213 VSGLII

-228 TSRRAQDQMGVLLSK
+228 TSRKAQDQMGTLLSK

-259 EDFVFKN
+259 EDFVFRN
-266 FFNHNETYNK
+266 FFNHNETYNN

-289 PMSEFLGILMI
+289 PMSEFLGVLMI

-307 GSLVLSNESTLSP
+307 GSLVLSNQGSLSP

-354 DRINVILNA
+354 DRINIILNA
-363 KNTIV
+363 ENTIT
-368 EKENAKTVDT
+368 EKEDAKSVSS
-378 FDKEIEFSDVS
+378 FNQEIEFSDVS
-389 FAYENVFVLK
+389 FAYEDTFVLK

-424 ADLIPRFY
+424 VDLVPRFY
-432 DVTQGEIKIDGIN
+432 DISEGEVKLDGIN
-445 IKDFKIDDLRNL
+445 IKDLKINDLRNL

-470 TIKNNIAFGEDE
+470 TIRNNISFGTENVTEDTI
-482 VSDNQVIEAAKIA
+482 IESAKIA

-501 MQTENAYDTNIGD
+501 IQTEKGYDTNIGD

-545 TSSLDTESERA
+545 TSSLDTESEKA
-556 VQDALDRLMKNRTS
+556 VQEALDHLMQNRTS
-570 VVIAHRLSTIR
+570 IVIAHRLSTIK
-581 NADLICVMQKGE
+581 NADLICVMHKGK

-600 NELIKLNGTY
+600 NELIKLDGNY

>member
-1 MEYYQKRIKNIRELK
+1 MK
-16 KLRKILKYLVPY
+16 KLKKILKYLVPY
-28 SGNLILNF
+28 YGNIILNF

-61 GQEAVVT
+61 GQEEIVT
-68 TKPDFSFSG
+68 VKPDLSFSG

-92 ETHGKKEALLIV
+92 EIHGKKEALLVV
-104 SGFVV
+104 SGFVI

-114 KNILFYFSKYVM
+114 KNILFYFSKFVM

-139 TIYKKILDL
+139 TIYKKILEL
-148 SFSYFSEERKGD
+148 QFSYFTEERKGD

-198 IMSPQLTFFVLILIP
+198 IMSPQLTVFVLILIP
-213 VSGVII
+213 VSGAII

-228 TSRRAQDQMGVLLSK
+228 TSRRAQDQMGILLSK

-259 EDFVFKN
+259 ENFVFKG
-266 FFNHNETYNK
+266 FFNFNEEYNN

-289 PMSEFLGILMI
+289 PMSEFLGVLMI

-307 GSLVLSNESTLSP
+307 GSLVLNNEGTLSP

-354 DRINVILNA
+354 DRINIILEA
-363 KNTIV
+363 KNTII
-368 EKENAKTVDT
+368 EKEDAKDVNS
-378 FDKEIEFSDVS
+378 FEEEIEFSDVS
-389 FAYENVFVLK
+389 FAYENTYVLK

-432 DVTQGEIKIDGIN
+432 DVSEGEIKIDGIN
-445 IKDFKIDDLRNL
+445 IKDLKISDLRNI
-457 MGNVNQDPILFND
+457 MGNVNQEPILFND
-470 TIKNNIAFGEDE
+470 TIKNNIAFGSENVPDE
-482 VSDNQVIEAAKIA
+482 KIIEAAKIA

-501 MQTENAYDTNIGD
+501 LQTEAKYDTGIGD
-514 SGTKLSGGQRQRL
+514 RGTKLSGGQRQRL

-556 VQDALDRLMKNRTS
+556 VQDALDKLMQNRTS

-581 NADLICVMQKGE
+581 NADLICVLHKGE

-600 NELIKLNGTY
+600 DELINLNGNY